1 MIKGGELS
9 FETQLKIKFLPPN
22 NGSKQC
28 LEKSLCKKEIL
39 FSDYSDLLVLKENN
53 GRKVSNTYKTD
64 KAAANEVII
73 NF

>member
-39 FSDYSDLLVLKENN
+39 FSDYSIFWYSKKIMV
-53 GRKVSNTYKTD
+53 GR
-64 KAAANEVII
+64 
-73 NF
+73 